1 MRTKIVKE
9 GNLVGFHLI
18 QARRWKMKIIPAP
31 SIDLTGC
38 GSPKDLVKHN
48 IGLGWTLAASM
59 SSRRRL
65 TI

>member
-38 GSPKDLVKHN
+38 GSPKDLVKHD
-48 IGLGWTLAASM
+48 IGLG
-59 SSRRRL
+59 
-65 TI
+65 